1 MEELTTIQTQ
11 LYHDPAN
18 GDLLQKEIK
27 CKDHYGS
34 ITHSAISLLKQQ
46 GKVDWIAY
54 GDELLRFFMSRIKQ
68 RKAMTCIYTLRDHND
83 QWVEGFENVAEVM
96 TTFYQGLLGEKENHR
111 TRIDHQVLN

>member
-1 MEELTTIQTQ
+1 MSASLI
-11 LYHDPAN
+11 
-18 GDLLQKEIK
+18 LQ
-27 CKDHYGS
+27 
-34 ITHSAISLLKQQ
+34 SLLKQQ

-83 QWVEGFENVAEVM
+83 QWVEGFENVAKVM